1 MIISNNS
8 EPNRKEFD
16 FLLGSTLTELNSH
29 AKNSSKKVATLLG
42 RNLEP
47 FVKKYFELL
56 HKIEQN
62 GISGMEIEYLNIEI
76 KINDLRIREAMITQE
91 VMEEKIKKMKTKIIQ
106 LNAEIKEL
114 KN

>member
-1 MIISNNS
+1 
-8 EPNRKEFD
+8 
-16 FLLGSTLTELNSH
+16 
-29 AKNSSKKVATLLG
+29 
-42 RNLEP
+42 
-47 FVKKYFELL
+47 
-56 HKIEQN
+56 
-62 GISGMEIEYLNIEI
+62 MEIEYLNIEI

>member
-1 MIISNNS
+1 MC
-8 EPNRKEFD
+8 E
-16 FLLGSTLTELNSH
+16 
-29 AKNSSKKVATLLG
+29 KNICEIDYNKILEEEEKYVEKNG
-42 RNLEP
+42 DENLEP